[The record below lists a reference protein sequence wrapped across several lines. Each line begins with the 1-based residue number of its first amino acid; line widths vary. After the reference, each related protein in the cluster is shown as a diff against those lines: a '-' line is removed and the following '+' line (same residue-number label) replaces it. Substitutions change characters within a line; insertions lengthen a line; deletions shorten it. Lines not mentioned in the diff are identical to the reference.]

1 MRASTTKVLTMSFDS
16 SLLGEHL
23 FQLAVAAL
31 AGCALGLDRELSHR
45 WAGLRTHMVVS
56 AGAAL
61 FVLLA
66 VQNAAGDRDAV
77 ARVISG
83 IATGIGF
90 LGAGTILKQ
99 SDREQIK
106 GLTTASSIWFAAGLG
121 SVAGVGQYELLL
133 AGTIIALI
141 ALVALKPVSN
151 ALGEAGKQDDA
162 PKA

>member
-1 MRASTTKVLTMSFDS
+1 MSFDI
-16 SLLGEHL
+16 SLLGDHL
-23 FQLAVAAL
+23 MRLGVAAL

-45 WAGLRTHMVVS
+45 WAGLRTHMLVA

-61 FVLLA
+61 FLMLA
-66 VQNAAGDRDAV
+66 DTISDGNRDAV
-77 ARVISG
+77 ARVVAG

-121 SVAGVGQYELLL
+121 SVAGYGRYELLV
-133 AGTIIALI
+133 AGTVMALVVLI
-141 ALVALKPVSN
+141 ALKPLSS
-151 ALGEAGKQDDA
+151 ALGEAGKHDDA
-162 PKA
+162 AKSKDPKT